1 MRNANRM
8 ALATALLISI
18 ASGAPMTGSAGAL
31 TITVRAEES
40 ASGTAARNTGST
52 DGANNGNSAKPSSPR
67 LGDGKLALNVP
78 VASAQVSSAQ
88 TETPAPVQSADAS
101 ADAENGPQSDESAYV
116 GNYSGAVL
124 SASAGRIYGPS
135 GAETYYNLDMG
146 GVIANTRAAGVEG
159 DYWVR
164 DDGVKMYGE
173 YVIAAC
179 DVTGA
184 VHNRYDVVQSSLG
197 AAICLDTGGFASAD
211 PYQLDIATTW

>member
-1 MRNANRM
+1 MV
-8 ALATALLISI
+8 LTTALLISI
-18 ASGAPMTGSAGAL
+18 ASGAPIVGGVCAM
-31 TITVRAEES
+31 TITARAEED
-40 ASGTAARNTGST
+40 ASGTNTRNAGSA
-52 DGANNGNSAKPSSPR
+52 DGANSSNSAKPASPR

-78 VASAQVSSAQ
+78 VASAQISSAQ
-88 TETPAPVQSADAS
+88 TETPAPVQSAGPSVGAR
-101 ADAENGPQSDESAYV
+101 NGSQSDESAYA

-124 SASAGRIYGPS
+124 SASLGRIYGPS
-135 GAETYYNLDMG
+135 GAETYYNLDMS
-146 GVIANTRAAGVEG
+146 GVIANTRAAGIEG